1 MEGETSMNPPHDQ
14 STDQTTHAGRSGSL
28 ARVREALT
36 RGRAIAELHARI
48 DALEAEIQETRRLH
62 RRVAE
67 LTDIVEELLVPVA
80 QRDEAKLRETL
91 EKYST
96 SW

>member
-1 MEGETSMNPPHDQ
+1 MNAPHDPSAQ
-14 STDQTTHAGRSGSL
+14 APRSGRSGGSL
-28 ARVREALT
+28 ARVREVLT
-36 RGRAIAELHARI
+36 RGRAIADLHARI
-48 DALEAEIQETRRLH
+48 DELEAEVQETRRLH

-80 QRDEAKLRETL
+80 QRDEAKLRESL
-91 EKYST
+91 EKYSA